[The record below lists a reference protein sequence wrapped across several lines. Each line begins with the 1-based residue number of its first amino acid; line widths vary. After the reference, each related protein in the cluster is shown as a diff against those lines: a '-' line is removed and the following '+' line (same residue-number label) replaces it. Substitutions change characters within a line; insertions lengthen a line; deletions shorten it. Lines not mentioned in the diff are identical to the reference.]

1 MAKSF
6 SKNHIGKNSPSW
18 KGGKVKRIC
27 KQCGKEFEVGQSI
40 VKRGKG
46 KYCSHRCAFD
56 SKIVKRNKI
65 TCRKCGKIFEVT
77 DKVISAGKQYCS
89 KKCYN
94 EDMSSRFSGVNNPN
108 HKYDL
113 EKECEICGTKFNPT
127 MKQIKNGWGKYC
139 SSKCYGKYRSTH
151 FCGENHPQWTGGPKE
166 YCIKFN
172 KDLKNRIIAFW
183 FENNKNICP
192 LCEKPFDNKTPHCH
206 HSYYDK
212 KACCLISDDGKYF
225 SNLGIKGSEKTF
237 EIIGNPN
244 KFVPMHSKC
253 HLKTNNKSKRVFY
266 ARKFE
271 TTINEKFDGKSY
283 YTKEEYKKFLIRH
296 PEWSPPYK

>member
-1 MAKSF
+1 MGKSF
-6 SKNHIGKNSPSW
+6 SKNHVGENSPGW
-18 KGGKVKRIC
+18 KGGGEKHIC
-27 KQCGKEFEVGQSI
+27 LECGEEFKI
-40 VKRGKG
+40 YKFDIKYNRG
-46 KYCSHRCAFD
+46 KYCSKKCYSK

-65 TCRKCGKIFEVT
+65 LCRKCGNIFEAT
-77 DKVISAGKQYCS
+77 DNEISAGRQYCS
-89 KKCYN
+89 RKCYW
-94 EDMSSRFSGVNNPN
+94 EDITNRFKGVNNPN

-183 FENNKNICP
+183 YENNQNICVE
-192 LCEKPFDNKTPHCH
+192 CENEFVDKIPSCH
-206 HSYYDK
+206 HTYYDK

-225 SNLGIKGSEKTF
+225 SNLGIKGNEKTF
-237 EIIGNPN
+237 EIIGDPN
-244 KFVPMHSKC
+244 KFVPMHRKC
-253 HLKTNNKSKRVFY
+253 HAKTNSKSKRVFY

-271 TTINEKFDGKSY
+271 TIINEKFNGKSY
-283 YTKEEYKKFLIRH
+283 YTKEEYKEFLIRH
-296 PEWSPPYK
+296 PEWIPPYK